1 MGQPSTSAGWYPD
14 PSGAPGQRY
23 FDGLNWTQQYQAMSV
38 RPGLSDTER
47 SDILDR
53 AVMMAVSRGGRVE
66 YRSQF
71 QATIVWG
78 QPVNNVLHVLLMIF
92 TCFLWAIV
100 WLLVAGSGGERRE
113 TLSVDPQGSL
123 WASGFVH
130 GSKTFSDPVKLA

>member
-1 MGQPSTSAGWYPD
+1 MGQPFAPAGWYPD

-23 FDGLNWTQQYQAMSV
+23 FDGLDWTQQRLAEPARQ
-38 RPGLSDTER
+38 GLSDTER

-100 WLLVAGSGGERRE
+100 WLFIASSGGERRE
-113 TLSVDPQGSL
+113 TLSVDPQGGL
-123 WASGFVH
+123 WASGFVQ
-130 GSKTFSDPVKLA
+130 GSKTFSGPVKLA

>member
-1 MGQPSTSAGWYPD
+1 MGQPSIPAGWYPD

-23 FDGLNWTQQYQAMSV
+23 FDGLNWTQQHQAEPA
-38 RPGLSDTER
+38 RPVPSGTAR

-53 AVMMAVSRGGRVE
+53 AVMAAVSRGGRVE

-78 QPVNNVLHVLLMIF
+78 QPFNNVLHVLLMIF

-100 WLLVAGSGGERRE
+100 WLFVASSGGERRE
-113 TLSVDPQGSL
+113 TLSVDPEGGL

>member
-1 MGQPSTSAGWYPD
+1 MSQSLTPAGWYPD
-14 PSGAPGQRY
+14 PSGAPGVRY
-23 FDGLNWTQQYQAMSV
+23 FDGTDWTDQRQAEPASPV
-38 RPGLSDTER
+38 LSDTQR

-66 YRSQF
+66 YRSSF

-78 QPVNNVLHVLLMIF
+78 QPVNNVVHVLLMIF

-100 WLLVAGSGGERRE
+100 WLCIASSGGERRE
-113 TLSVDPQGSL
+113 TLSVDPQGGL

-130 GSKTFSDPVKLA
+130 GSKTFSGPVRLT